1 MLTARMRRTKTVVPR
16 DPRSAAMLVCLSLR
30 ARGDGQVTCMSPLRT
45 EAALRRSEYLMSST
59 SRKATVL
66 VTVSVFSPAEINIS
80 ASYTADRAG

>member
-1 MLTARMRRTKTVVPR
+1 MT
-16 DPRSAAMLVCLSLR
+16 
-30 ARGDGQVTCMSPLRT
+30 PLRT

-59 SRKATVL
+59 RKATVL

>member
-1 MLTARMRRTKTVVPR
+1 MT
-16 DPRSAAMLVCLSLR
+16 
-30 ARGDGQVTCMSPLRT
+30 PLRT
-45 EAALRRSEYLMSST
+45 EAALRRSGYLMSST